1 MSATQV
7 TLNEIMTAVRE
18 LTFDRFIIPAFALK
32 AMPGY
37 IVEVVPPVI
46 PKNVFNRHIDGE
58 YADAEREKGMPI
70 YGDVVI
76 NGGDAETTF
85 SSTSSSY
92 EIRPGTTDPT
102 FVTRLDAGGASA
114 IEEGG
119 YLEIRKNDGSD
130 TKRFY
135 FTEYYTF
142 NLLLDALIAEG
153 IVVAYTPYFKG
164 DELTSSLIKV
174 AARDADED
182 ITFFRRYFF
191 SDWEIAKMISWYYFK
206 VLDIKDV
213 DLTDE
218 TVGKLIRPSE
228 QHLTIWVSYHLVD
241 RRRVYENAAGSI
253 GQSFTDGSDYT
264 GSGSAG
270 TPLQTTVQIGS
281 VFTITEDATQGF
293 FYEDFN
299 RVGSDNVWG
308 DRYSFWYRLMLYLRG
323 LLEEQFGDYS
333 LRKDNVIPGYIQLI
347 REYDFRAYFDS
358 YPFSL
363 SPLSRGILSR
373 VP

>member
-32 AMPGY
+32 AIPGY

-46 PKNVFNRHIDGE
+46 PKNVFNRHMDGE

-76 NGGDAETTF
+76 NGGDAETT
-85 SSTSSSY
+85 SSSY

-102 FVTRLDAGGASA
+102 FVTRLDAGDASA

-182 ITFFRRYFF
+182 VTFFRRYFF

-228 QHLTIWVSYHLVD
+228 QHLAIWVSYYLVD

-264 GSGSAG
+264 GSGTSG

-347 REYDFRAYFDS
+347 REYDFRAYYDS

>member
-46 PKNVFNRHIDGE
+46 PKNVFNRHMDGE

-76 NGGDAETTF
+76 NGGDAETT
-85 SSTSSSY
+85 SSSY

-102 FVTRLDAGGASA
+102 FVTWLDAGDASA
-114 IEEGG
+114 IEKGG

-164 DELTSSLIKV
+164 DELTSTLIKV

-182 ITFFRRYFF
+182 VTFFRRYFF
-191 SDWEIAKMISWYYFK
+191 SDWEITKMISWYYFK

-228 QHLTIWVSYHLVD
+228 QHLAIWVSYYLVD

-347 REYDFRAYFDS
+347 REYDFRAYYDS

>member
-32 AMPGY
+32 AIPGY

-46 PKNVFNRHIDGE
+46 PKNICNRHMDGE

-76 NGGDAETTF
+76 NGGDAETIP
-85 SSTSSSY
+85 SSY
-92 EIRPGTTDPT
+92 EIRPGTTNPT
-102 FVTRLDAGGASA
+102 FVTRLDAGDAEP
-114 IEEGG
+114 IEKGG

-182 ITFFRRYFF
+182 VTFFRRYFF

-228 QHLTIWVSYHLVD
+228 QHLAIWVSYHLVD

-347 REYDFRAYFDS
+347 REYDFRAYYDS

>member
-32 AMPGY
+32 AIPGY
-37 IVEVVPPVI
+37 VVEVVPPVI
-46 PKNVFNRHIDGE
+46 PKNIFNRHMDGE

-76 NGGDAETTF
+76 NGGDAETIP
-85 SSTSSSY
+85 SSY
-92 EIRPGTTDPT
+92 EIRPGTTNPT
-102 FVTRLDAGGASA
+102 FVTRLDAGDAEP
-114 IEEGG
+114 IEKGG

-164 DELTSSLIKV
+164 DELTSTLIKV
-174 AARDADED
+174 SARDADED
-182 ITFFRRYFF
+182 VTFFRRYFF
-191 SDWEIAKMISWYYFK
+191 SDWEIAKMISWYYFR

-228 QHLTIWVSYHLVD
+228 QHLAIWVSYYLVD

-264 GSGSAG
+264 GSGTSG

-347 REYDFRAYFDS
+347 REYDFRAYYDS
-358 YPFSL
+358 YPFTL